1 MAIRFAAPQ
10 PQPVVHAVKPVVHA
24 AVVHAKR
31 KPGVYADVDRRRAYK
46 AAHERQRRA
55 AAKAAG
61 LNATPLRDSGRSK
74 AESVHKA

>member
-46 AAHERQRRA
+46 VAHERQRRA
-55 AAKAAG
+55 AVKAAG
-61 LNATPLRDSGRSK
+61 LNATPLRDSPVQTVP
-74 AESVHKA
+74 AVHKV